1 MKCQRGDIYIHF
13 TDGRFAKYTLMT
25 VEQGVCRLYQQ
36 GFAIHGAQLL
46 LLKKASLCS
55 SRLNI
60 HIPASF
66 MIDMLQKA
74 SEMGKSYLFS
84 GLTSV
89 LNSLGLSPD
98 KLSQSSRSSS
108 AMSEPV
114 RLNSGIYIVNK
125 LMRDADDDAPSTV
138 CLSRWRSASPVFR
151 HNSRS
156 PHSSPS
162 RSSDRT
168 TCSPKSPRSARVRDA
183 STKRRASSL
192 IRTPDSTDSNT
203 SGRVSEMSDETQSSP
218 SSKDIHNKENWQS
231 WAQMQNTHNTNQRKM
246 SLDSNINGKSN
257 VISNKSSVLKNLET
271 KSESLEERKSSLTDT
286 LPPSV
291 NGDECNNNGSNVSTP
306 SISLNLHDLSK
317 HGNSG
322 EKRVSFKSRVSTS
335 SDESWTSPK
344 TSTNVVNGIDHDSV
358 FSPQYEC
365 PDSLYEE
372 YRYAGMAL
380 YGSMMMMPNLDMS
393 ILFGSDT
400 DFQNIK
406 ERFVTLFQCF

>member
-1 MKCQRGDIYIHF
+1 
-13 TDGRFAKYTLMT
+13 MT

-46 LLKKASLCS
+46 LLKKASLCT

-60 HIPASF
+60 HVPASF

-114 RLNSGIYIVNK
+114 RLNSGIYVVNK
-125 LMRDADDDAPSTV
+125 LIRDTDDDAPSSV

-151 HNSRS
+151 HSSRS

-168 TCSPKSPRSARVRDA
+168 TYSPKSQRRSPVTVRDSSA
-183 STKRRASSL
+183 KVRASSL
-192 IRTPDSTDSNT
+192 IRTPDSTDSGT

-218 SSKDIHNKENWQS
+218 SGKDIHNKENWQS
-231 WAQMQNTHNTNQRKM
+231 WAQIQNSHNENDRKR
-246 SLDSNINGKSN
+246 SLDSSINGKNSI
-257 VISNKSSVLKNLET
+257 ISYKSATISSET
-271 KSESLEERKSSLTDT
+271 KIETLDDKRSSISEAV
-286 LPPSV
+286 PPSI
-291 NGDECNNNGSNVSTP
+291 NGDEFNNNGSNVSTP

-317 HGNSG
+317 HANSG

-335 SDESWTSPK
+335 SEDSWTSPK
-344 TSTNVVNGIDHDSV
+344 VSSNLVNGIDHNDSV

-365 PDSLYEE
+365 PESLYDE

-393 ILFGSDT
+393 ILFGT
-400 DFQNIK
+400 EADFQNIK
-406 ERFVTLFQCF
+406 ERYD